1 MASVSFHDL
10 DRAVEEMLRVLVPC
24 QSRDW
29 RVRAGSLDWTCRATA
44 EHVAHDLLAY
54 AGQVSA
60 RPATAYLPL
69 DLTVRAGATIPDVLR
84 VVAACGGLL
93 SSAIATAGPE
103 GRGWH
108 WGPTDPA
115 GFAALGM
122 TEVLVHTYDIT
133 QGLAEPWHPPG
144 PLCATVL
151 SRLFPDAPAGE
162 PAGVLLWCTGRAALD
177 DRPRRTA
184 WRMRAAL
191 E

>member
-1 MASVSFHDL
+1 MASVSFPDL

-29 RVRAGSLDWTCRATA
+29 QVRAGFLDWTCRATA
-44 EHVAHDLLAY
+44 EHLAHDLLAY

-93 SSAIATAGPE
+93 SSAIATAGP
-103 GRGWH
+103 GARGWH
-108 WGPTDPA
+108 WGPTDPT

-122 TEVLVHTYDIT
+122 TEVLVHTYDIA
-133 QGLAEPWHPPG
+133 QGLAEPWRPPG
-144 PLCATVL
+144 PLCVTVL
-151 SRLFPDAPAGE
+151 SRLFPDAPAGD

-177 DRPRRTA
+177 DRPRRTS